1 MPSFEDDTIK
11 VVFVEMAGEDIDGL
25 ILLQERWHD
34 TIQVQPV
41 VEYQDGLL
49 CFQHET
55 AMEYVGQRHCCSISQ
70 SLSSQNRFYRILI
83 VRIYQHYWLSI
94 LSKAIDIVM
103 IVFFQRF

>member
-1 MPSFEDDTIK
+1 MLIDVFGKDIGDTLTLLSPFEDDTIK

-55 AMEYVGQRHCCSISQ
+55 TMEDVGQGYC
-70 SLSSQNRFYRILI
+70 
-83 VRIYQHYWLSI
+83 
-94 LSKAIDIVM
+94 
-103 IVFFQRF
+103 